1 MINSYCFIAAK
12 FTVMCHGCH
21 RKYIDS
27 FMVVSYYH
35 KIKSYKTIIC
45 IFMNFSYSLQVL
57 VSRLCSFHKMN
68 QIFPLFTSATQQI
81 LEYLLLV
88 TGNCMAE
95 IISILEELA
104 NKPKLNQSLKI
115 I

>member
-1 MINSYCFIAAK
+1 
-12 FTVMCHGCH
+12 
-21 RKYIDS
+21 
-27 FMVVSYYH
+27 
-35 KIKSYKTIIC
+35 
-45 IFMNFSYSLQVL
+45 
-57 VSRLCSFHKMN
+57 MN